1 MLLVFVP
8 IKYVYPS
15 RLDYLTSN
23 RWLRIGVLMSTLL
36 WGVATVGLLY
46 IYPNTNPLLVGISL
60 GYAVFYA
67 LLSLYRTLVPV
78 DMGLLEGQDTSL
90 P

>member
-1 MLLVFVP
+1 MP

-15 RLDYLTSN
+15 RLDYLTAN
-23 RWLRIGVLMSTLL
+23 RWLRIGVLMATLL
-36 WGVATVGLLY
+36 WGVATAGMLL

-78 DMGLLEGQDTSL
+78 DVGLLKGQDTFL
-90 P
+90 L